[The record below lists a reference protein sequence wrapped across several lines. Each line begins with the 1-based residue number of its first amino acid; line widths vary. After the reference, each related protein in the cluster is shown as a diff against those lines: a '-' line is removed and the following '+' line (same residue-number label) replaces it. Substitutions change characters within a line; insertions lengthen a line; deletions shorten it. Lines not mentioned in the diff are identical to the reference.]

1 MSHDRSA
8 RHWCGVPALIATALL
23 TAASARAQTA
33 PGPLEPAAPTMPPVY
48 RSAFDG
54 YRPFAE
60 PKRIPWPE
68 ANATAGRVG
77 GHGGALKDAPELPGT
92 PPIGG
97 NHKQ

>member
-8 RHWCGVPALIATALL
+8 RHWRGVPAFVAIALSLAPEI
-23 TAASARAQTA
+23 SAQTA
-33 PGPLEPAAPTMPPVY
+33 PGPLEPAAPTPPAVY

-68 ANATAGRVG
+68 ANTTAGRVG
-77 GHGGALKDAPELPGT
+77 GHGGALKDAPDAPGT
-92 PPIGG
+92 PPTGG
-97 NHKQ
+97 GHKH